1 MNDRTRALERWIR
14 NGHIPPY
21 FLLHSDDLE
30 PMHVVKF
37 RLALENQYRKS
48 MNSLRR
54 NYDARGL
61 IPIPKTRKMYRLCW
75 SVY

>member
-1 MNDRTRALERWIR
+1 
-14 NGHIPPY
+14 
-21 FLLHSDDLE
+21 
-30 PMHVVKF
+30 MHVVKF